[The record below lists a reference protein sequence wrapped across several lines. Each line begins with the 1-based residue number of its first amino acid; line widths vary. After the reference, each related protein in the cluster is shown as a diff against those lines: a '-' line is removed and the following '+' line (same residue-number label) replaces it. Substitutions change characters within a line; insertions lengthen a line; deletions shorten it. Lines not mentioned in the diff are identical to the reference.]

1 MSSTRS
7 SVRWAAATLAVGLVV
22 LGAGPFGAAAR
33 AASASPR
40 GADFNGDGYADLVVG
55 APAGTVGGRSQ
66 AGYVVVMYGG
76 PHGLSTTRETAL
88 SRATTGIPGDPAKG
102 ERFGNQVSEGDLNG
116 DGYADL
122 VVSGTGSGSVIVWGG
137 AKGLSGGT
145 AVPGYGSASETGDF
159 NGDGRLDLALFQT
172 SFTDGD
178 DPTGTRAV
186 VWYGPVTRTGTPAG
200 TAVLDPGPLSYV
212 DVEDGATGDVNHDG
226 RTDLVLSDYCGD
238 GSFCNRL
245 YYGSSTGLVPAP
257 ELSVPQGFRAVALG
271 DVNGD
276 GYSDIVTGDSYDN
289 VITVADGSASG
300 VAPRDTWRTFSQDT
314 PGVPGVDEP
323 EDAFGASVAV
333 GDVTGDGFA
342 DVAVGSPNETLGTVQ
357 GAGDVTLL
365 HGSRSGLTGT
375 GAQVVTQNTA
385 GIPGVSEVND
395 FFGAKVQLL
404 DINGNGYAD
413 LAASATGENDST
425 GAVWDVRGRPTGL
438 VSDAALSFGPVGLR
452 TPSAKAAFGSV
463 LR

>member
-1 MSSTRS
+1 MLSTRS
-7 SVRWAAATLAVGLVV
+7 HARWAAATLTVGLVA
-22 LGAGPFGAAAR
+22 LGAGPLGATAR
-33 AASASPR
+33 AASAGVGQS
-40 GADFNGDGYADLVVG
+40 DFNGDGYADLVVG
-55 APAGTVGGRSQ
+55 ASGGTVGGQSQ
-66 AGYVVVMYGG
+66 AGYLVVMYGG
-76 PHGLSTTRETAL
+76 PHGLSSTREAAF
-88 SRATTGIPGDPAKG
+88 SRATTGIPGNPAKG
-102 ERFGNQVSEGDLNG
+102 ERFGVQVSKGDLDR
-116 DGYADL
+116 DGYTDL
-122 VVSGTGSGSVIVWGG
+122 VVSGTGSSSVILWGS

-172 SFTDGD
+172 NFNDGD
-178 DPTGTRAV
+178 DPTGTKAV
-186 VWYGPVTRTGTPAG
+186 VWYGPVTRTGTPAR
-200 TAVLDPGPLSYV
+200 TAVLDPGALAYL

-226 RTDLVLSDYCGD
+226 RTDLAVSEYCGD
-238 GSFCNRL
+238 GSYCDQL

-257 ELSVPQGFRAVALG
+257 QLSVPQGFRAVALG

-276 GYSDIVTGDSYDN
+276 GYDEVVTGDSYDN
-289 VITVADGSASG
+289 VITVAYGSASG
-300 VAPRDTWRTFSQDT
+300 LTPRDTWKDFTQDT
-314 PGVPGVDEP
+314 PGVPGVDES
-323 EDAFGASVAV
+323 EDGFGASVTV

-342 DVAVGSPNETLGTVQ
+342 DVAVGSPGEALGETQ

-385 GIPGVSEVND
+385 GIPGVAEAND

-413 LAASATGENDST
+413 LAAAATGENSDT
-425 GAVWDVRGRPTGL
+425 GAVWEVRGRPTGL
-438 VSDAALSFGPVGLR
+438 VSDAAIDFGPVGLR
-452 TPSAKAAFGSV
+452 TPSARATFGSL